1 MKGEDERKMEEAGN
15 GRGGGGEMEGLL
27 ASMKE

>member
-15 GRGGGGEMEGLL
+15 GRGGEREGLL